1 MRWNG
6 ANEAAPCP
14 ATDEIGMHDL
24 LDLLEECTVR
34 VTGPGHGTAFFVA
47 PGLALTCAHV
57 VAFDQ
62 DAVAPHAVQMLR
74 RDGTSLTG
82 SVDANWV
89 FPHRD
94 EDIAVIRVASAG
106 DHPCVMLGEDAALD
120 DAVRAHG
127 FPDYKD
133 DRGPRADGLRGRF
146 ESRTQLPE
154 LGGDAYFIKFTKT
167 RVVGGFS
174 GSPLLDLRTG
184 VVIGVVTETLDDRI
198 ALGGWAIPTAFI
210 AKRLPELLA
219 LNRAVHAANDRWERA
234 RRTTGSAGRR
244 VPLMQGPLPRVFVP
258 RHDLFRK
265 VIKELLDDDGNP
277 RPGTVALEGFGGFG
291 KTTLAAE
298 IARDAHVKS
307 TFRDG
312 ILWVTLGEKARD
324 LVATI
329 ADLIELLTGARRSF
343 ATLEAATT
351 ALREA
356 LSDRQRLLLVL
367 DDVWQAA
374 DAQPFLDASA
384 RFTRLITTR
393 DPRVLPVPTTRIE
406 LDAGMAEGESIALL
420 TYEIADAGQVP
431 LSVYQKWIGDLGRW
445 PLLIALVNGALRLEV
460 QLNGRPLPAAVSY
473 VKEKLKQRGLTAFDS
488 RNSSDR
494 AEAVQATVGVS
505 LELLTADERNRYREL
520 VIFPAKIDI
529 PLAAIVRLWTATSG
543 LSAFDAEDLC
553 SKLNALSLL
562 AGFRAEDRR
571 AGATVRLHDVLFTYL
586 RDTWDSEA
594 LVAVHQAFLATS
606 APTSWAELPSDDL
619 YLWEHLAHH
628 LLGARRYEQLTAL
641 LFDAVW
647 LQTKL
652 RLLGLASVLSDYARI
667 DSDPVAKR
675 VEWAL
680 RLASVA
686 LDVEPLQLPTQLQG
700 RHSPY
705 ANEPTIRQLLRDASN
720 AGKATSFELVSQ
732 TLTPAGGAQLQ
743 TLTGHENVVMKAILA
758 LDETRIVSASW
769 DLTARIWDANTG
781 RELHRFQG
789 QGNNPESLTT
799 THQGILPSSETRTG
813 RFARGTSR
821 PVRWVTLLSDTKTT

>member
-1 MRWNG
+1 
-6 ANEAAPCP
+6 
-14 ATDEIGMHDL
+14 MHDL

-89 FPHRD
+89 FP
-94 EDIAVIRVASAG
+94 IATKTSRSSASRRPATIPASCSARTPPWTTPCERTDFPTTRTTEGHAPTGSVAGSKVERSYPSWEA
-106 DHPCVMLGEDAALD
+106 M
-120 DAVRAHG
+120 
-127 FPDYKD
+127 
-133 DRGPRADGLRGRF
+133 
-146 ESRTQLPE
+146 RT
-154 LGGDAYFIKFTKT
+154 FIKFTKT

-700 RHSPY
+700 RLSPTRT
-705 ANEPTIRQLLRDASN
+705 NQLS
-720 AGKATSFELVSQ
+720 GSSCV
-732 TLTPAGGAQLQ
+732 TPAMRG
-743 TLTGHENVVMKAILA
+743 K
-758 LDETRIVSASW
+758 RPRSSSC
-769 DLTARIWDANTG
+769 RKPSRR
-781 RELHRFQG
+781 REEL
-789 QGNNPESLTT
+789 
-799 THQGILPSSETRTG
+799 SSK
-813 RFARGTSR
+813 
-821 PVRWVTLLSDTKTT
+821 P